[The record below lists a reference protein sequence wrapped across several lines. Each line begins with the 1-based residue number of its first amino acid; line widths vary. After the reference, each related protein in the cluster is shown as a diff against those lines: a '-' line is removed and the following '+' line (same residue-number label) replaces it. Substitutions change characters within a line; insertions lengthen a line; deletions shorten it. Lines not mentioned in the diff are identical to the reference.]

1 MIIDNSLIFHKKHFI
16 IVNNVEQKL
25 LYYFDYDERNASEN
39 MKFQHFHS
47 YYEIMIALSQNAEH
61 LFEGNLFHLNF
72 GDILLIPPYLLH
84 KSIYSKGPANNR
96 IIINFMY
103 PDDWLKHDLGYSE
116 VLSLFQKKE
125 HIFRFSPEQRFV
137 LFEKLNEI
145 MKYSLSPEY
154 TDSSLNHLMIHTK
167 FVEFLYQLYM
177 LKDQNQYENNIST
190 SSATQK
196 MYSIAAYIH
205 QHFEEPLSLNMLADK
220 FYISPYY
227 LSRRFK
233 DTLHFTVSDYIQI
246 TRIKNV
252 QHKLLTTND
261 KITDIAMGCG
271 FSSFSQFNR
280 TFHKISGVS
289 PREYRLE
296 NTDNII

>member
-1 MIIDNSLIFHKKHFI
+1 
-16 IVNNVEQKL
+16 
-25 LYYFDYDERNASEN
+25 
-39 MKFQHFHS
+39 
-47 YYEIMIALSQNAEH
+47 MIALSQNAEH

-84 KSIYSKGPANNR
+84 KSIYPKGPANNR

-145 MKYSLSPEY
+145 MTYSLSPEY

-205 QHFEEPLSLNMLADK
+205 QHFEEPLSLNMLAEK